1 MLVVL
6 RRPMVFSVY
15 IFYIL
20 VNPTTTLLVARS
32 LECVVTILSFAQ
44 SHVGIYCWFDN
55 YHLNSS

>member
-6 RRPMVFSVY
+6 RRPMIFSVY

-20 VNPTTTLLVARS
+20 VNPTTTLLVAQS

-55 YHLNSS
+55 Y